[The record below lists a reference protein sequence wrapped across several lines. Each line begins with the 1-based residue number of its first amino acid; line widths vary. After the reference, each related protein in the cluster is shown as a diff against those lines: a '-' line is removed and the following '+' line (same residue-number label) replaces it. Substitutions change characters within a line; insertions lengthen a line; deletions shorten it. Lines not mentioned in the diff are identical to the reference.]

1 MKIGIFGIEGF
12 SQGKA
17 NIIDSRLETL
27 KAMFNSPK
35 KVYIQAD
42 LLIDQGKL
50 VEADGIIAPES
61 AKLDLIVNDM
71 EFVEAR
77 LERSSD
83 ELEKSLFNRFKELLD
98 KETFLSQAELNEE
111 EKKLIAG
118 YSLLTT
124 KPIYLAKSE
133 ELEDK
138 DKLLFQAYYHFGY
151 ISFFTAGEK
160 DAHAWCIKKGTNAWE
175 ASGAIHSA
183 IQKGFI
189 RAEVVSFN
197 DLSSDGN
204 LSKARSNNHVR
215 LEMKDYI
222 VQDGDYVVFRCNK

>member
-17 NIIDSRLETL
+17 NIIDGRIETL
-27 KAMFNSPK
+27 KGMFNSPK

-42 LLIDQGKL
+42 VVIDAEKL
-50 VEADGIIAPES
+50 VEADGIVAPES
-61 AKLDLIVNDM
+61 AKIDLIVNDM
-71 EFVEAR
+71 EFVETR
-77 LERSSD
+77 LGRSAD
-83 ELEKSLFNRFKELLD
+83 DLEKNLFGRFKELLD
-98 KETFLSQAELNEE
+98 KETFLSEAQLNEQ

-118 YSLLTT
+118 YSLLTI
-124 KPIYLAKSE
+124 KPVYLAKPE

-160 DAHAWCIKKGTNAWE
+160 DAHAWSIKKGANAWE
-175 ASGAIHSA
+175 ASGAIHSD
-183 IQKGFI
+183 IQRGFI
-189 RAEVVSFN
+189 RAEVTSFQ
-197 DLSSDGN
+197 DLVSDGS
-204 LSKARSNNHVR
+204 LSKARSNNHIR

-222 VQDGDYVVFRCNK
+222 VQDGEYIVFRCNK

>member
-17 NIIDSRLETL
+17 NIIDDRIEAL
-27 KAMFNSPK
+27 KVMFNSPK

-42 LLIDQGKL
+42 VVIDAGKL
-50 VEADGIIAPES
+50 VEADGIVAPES

-71 EFVEAR
+71 EFVETR
-77 LERSSD
+77 LERSTD
-83 ELEKSLFNRFKELLD
+83 DLEKGLFGRFKELLD
-98 KETFLSQAELNEE
+98 KETFLSQAQLNEE

-118 YSLLTT
+118 YSLLTI
-124 KPIYLAKSE
+124 KPVYLAKAE

-151 ISFFTAGEK
+151 ISFFTAGDK
-160 DAHAWCIKKGTNAWE
+160 DAHAWSIKKGANAWE
-175 ASGAIHSA
+175 ASGAIHSD

-189 RAEVVSFN
+189 RAEVTSFQ
-197 DLSSDGN
+197 DLTTDGS
-204 LSKARSNNHVR
+204 LSKARSNNHIR

-222 VQDGDYVVFRCNK
+222 VQDGDYIVFRCNK